1 LVHVNVN
8 ISCMS
13 LFFHRVIEKVES
25 AKERHVYIL
34 KQYANG

>member
-1 LVHVNVN
+1 
-8 ISCMS
+8 MS
-13 LFFHRVIEKVES
+13 LFFHRVIENVES